1 MFVCFYLF
9 VYRFGLGSVPPK
21 IQLPNFFMPPHELEQ
36 TMRRLKM
43 TALTRPP
50 PREFDH
56 IATTGETQKM
66 SLPRTADER
75 IKQNLSLQDMQRVAR
90 IFASKPSN

>member
-1 MFVCFYLF
+1 MLFV
-9 VYRFGLGSVPPK
+9 VYRFGLGNMPPK
-21 IQLPNFFMPPHELEQ
+21 IQLPNFFMPPQELEQ

-56 IATTGETQKM
+56 VSVTSEKQKM
-66 SLPRTADER
+66 TQPRMVEEKTR
-75 IKQNLSLQDMQRVAR
+75 QNLSLQDMQRVAR
-90 IFASKPSN
+90 IFASKPS

>member
-1 MFVCFYLF
+1 MCLCVVIF
-9 VYRFGLGSVPPK
+9 VYRFGLGSIPPK

-56 IATTGETQKM
+56 VGTTGEKQKM
-66 SLPRTADER
+66 SLPRTVDER
-75 IKQNLSLQDMQRVAR
+75 TRQNLSLQDMQRVAR
-90 IFASKPSN
+90 IFASKPS

>member
-1 MFVCFYLF
+1 
-9 VYRFGLGSVPPK
+9 
-21 IQLPNFFMPPHELEQ
+21 MPPHELEQ

-56 IATTGETQKM
+56 ASAASEKQKM
-66 SLPRTADER
+66 SLPKTSDER
-75 IKQNLSLQDMQRVAR
+75 NRQNLSLQDMQRVAR
-90 IFASKPSN
+90 IFASKPS